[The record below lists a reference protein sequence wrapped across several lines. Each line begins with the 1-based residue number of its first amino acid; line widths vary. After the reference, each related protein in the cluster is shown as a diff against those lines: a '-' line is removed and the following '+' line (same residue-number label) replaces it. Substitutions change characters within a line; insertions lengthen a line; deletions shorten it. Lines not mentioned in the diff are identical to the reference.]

1 MSKEQTKY
9 DGYKYCFIDTETT
22 GTDRLRNHIFQIS
35 GRITTPEL
43 ETIESFNFIFK
54 PHNLEYAE
62 AGALEKTRM
71 TVEDLA
77 NLPMSSSQ
85 AYAAFIELLGRHVQK
100 FNKKD
105 KMHFV
110 AYNAGFDVDFVRQ
123 WFMINGDSYFGS
135 WFWHPPI
142 CVMQGMAWLT
152 QRVRGALPDFKLGTL
167 CTAAELGWDEN
178 KAHDADYDI
187 EKTVQLFRY
196 LTEYAPKI

>member
-1 MSKEQTKY
+1 MSATQY

-35 GRITTPEL
+35 GRITTPDLEEL
-43 ETIESFNFIFK
+43 ESFNLVFK
-54 PHNLEYAE
+54 PYSLEHVE
-62 AGALEKTRM
+62 LGALEKTRM

-77 NLPMSSSQ
+77 SLPMSSSQ
-85 AYAAFIELLGRHVQK
+85 AYAEFVEILGRHVQK

-110 AYNAGFDVDFVRQ
+110 AYNAGFDVDFTRQ
-123 WFMINGDSYFGS
+123 WFSVNEDSYFGS

-142 CVMQGMAWLT
+142 CVMQAAAWLT
-152 QRVRGALPDFKLGTL
+152 QRVRGALPDFKLGTV

-178 KAHDADYDI
+178 QAHNADYDI

-196 LTEYAPKI
+196 VSEYAPKI